1 MRAMRLFGKGA
12 LALIAVSALL
22 PGSANGL
29 EVSITQLTCSFCVY
43 TVTLTEGEISQGSQI
58 RFTMSSGGANG
69 QTKPAETSLQSAGIS
84 STTPQTSITTTW
96 ATPFTSGGEAQAVYA
111 ILDAGG
117 NVVVDP
123 ATNSSSTSEVTLT
136 ANLGTC
142 TTTTST
148 TTTTTTTST

>member
-96 ATPFTSGGEAQAVYA
+96 
-111 ILDAGG
+111 
-117 NVVVDP
+117 
-123 ATNSSSTSEVTLT
+123 
-136 ANLGTC
+136 
-142 TTTTST
+142 
-148 TTTTTTTST
+148 